1 MQRERGG
8 CLAFH
13 ANEQEERLYSVEQKV
28 IESIESP
35 AMHLRIL
42 GKIISLHQS
51 LVPNA
56 KTKFACQGREGKW
69 REGKALHC
77 PTALYARSLA
87 QDLEWEGE
95 ALREGDPFSN
105 RGGTKPVLQART
117 KAVKAAT
124 TSSRSKGAKMNG

>member
-13 ANEQEERLYSVEQKV
+13 ANEQEERMYSVEQKV

-56 KTKFACQGREGKW
+56 KTKFACQGREGKGG
-69 REGKALHC
+69 RARHSIAQQHYTL
-77 PTALYARSLA
+77 ARSLRTW
-87 QDLEWEGE
+87 EWEGE
-95 ALREGDPFSN
+95 AEGDPFSN
-105 RGGTKPVLQART
+105 RGEAKPVLQPEQRQ
-117 KAVKAAT
+117 
-124 TSSRSKGAKMNG
+124 

>member
-1 MQRERGG
+1 MHTVR
-8 CLAFH
+8 
-13 ANEQEERLYSVEQKV
+13 QKV

-35 AMHLRIL
+35 PMHWRIL

-77 PTALYARSLA
+77 PTALYACSLA

-95 ALREGDPFSN
+95 AERERPFLEP
-105 RGGTKPVLQART
+105 R
-117 KAVKAAT
+117 
-124 TSSRSKGAKMNG
+124 RSQCCKLEQRQ